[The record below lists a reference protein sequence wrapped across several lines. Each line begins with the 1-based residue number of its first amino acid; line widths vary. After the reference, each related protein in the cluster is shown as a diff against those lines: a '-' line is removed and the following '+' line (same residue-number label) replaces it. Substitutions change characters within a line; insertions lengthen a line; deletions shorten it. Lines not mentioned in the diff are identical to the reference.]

1 MARSP
6 EARAKQADIVDRLER
21 GILELKSSTRWAEYL
36 RAAARFRRYSANNL
50 MLILMQRPDATR
62 VAGFRTWLDLRR
74 HVRKGENGI
83 AILAP
88 CVYGGQTRE
97 DQETGE
103 CVTTQRRLVG
113 FRVVHVFDVSQTDGD
128 KLPSPVT
135 HLEGDSAAELLARLE
150 LVAGELGFSVQRPD
164 DFHGPVNGDTSFE
177 LKRIRLNPDRSTDQQ
192 AKTLAHELGHVTAHH
207 ETVNYSAERGRCEL
221 EAESVAYVVLA
232 HYGLDSAGYSFGYV
246 ARWSDAKAIRESAG
260 TILEASGEILQLLE
274 TLEVR
279 LVELGVTPEDGDSWA
294 DGRPFGRVG
303 IGRIG
308 RLEPLSSALPH
319 RSAVRYSLI

>member
-1 MARSP
+1 MARSS
-6 EARAKQADIVDRLER
+6 EARAKQTEIVDRLER

-36 RAAARFRRYSANNL
+36 RAAARFHRYSANNL

-62 VAGFRTWLDLRR
+62 VAGFRTWLDLGR

-103 CVTTQRRLVG
+103 RVTTERRVVG

-128 KLPSPVT
+128 ELPSPVT

-150 LVAGELGFSVQRPD
+150 LVAGDLGFSVQRPE
-164 DFHGPVNGDTSFE
+164 DFRGPVNGETSFE

-232 HYGLDSAGYSFGYV
+232 HYGLDSAEYSFGYV

-260 TILEASGEILQLLE
+260 TILEASGEILELLE

-279 LVELGVTPEDGDSWA
+279 LAELGVT
-294 DGRPFGRVG
+294 RPKVETPGPTVDLSAELASVG
-303 IGRIG
+303 
-308 RLEPLSSALPH
+308 SA
-319 RSAVRYSLI
+319 A

>member
-1 MARSP
+1 MARSS
-6 EARAKQADIVDRLER
+6 EARAKQTEIVDRLER
-21 GILELKSSTRWAEYL
+21 GILELKSSARWAEYL
-36 RAAARFRRYSANNL
+36 RAAARFHRYSANNL

-62 VAGFRTWLDLRR
+62 VAGFRTWLDLGR

-103 CVTTQRRLVG
+103 RVTTERRVVG

-128 KLPSPVT
+128 ELPSPVT
-135 HLEGDSAAELLARLE
+135 HLKGESAAELLARLE
-150 LVAGELGFSVQRPD
+150 IVAGELGFSVQRPE
-164 DFHGPVNGDTSFE
+164 DFRGPVNGETSFE
-177 LKRIRLNPDRSTDQQ
+177 LKQIRLNPDRSTDQQ

-207 ETVNYSAERGRCEL
+207 ETVNYSAERARCEL

-232 HYGLDSAGYSFGYV
+232 HNGLDSAEYSFGYV
-246 ARWSDAKAIRESAG
+246 AHWSDAKAIRESVG
-260 TILEASGEILQLLE
+260 TILEASGEILELLE

-279 LVELGVTPEDGDSWA
+279 LAELGVT
-294 DGRPFGRVG
+294 RPKMETPGPTVDLSAELASVG
-303 IGRIG
+303 
-308 RLEPLSSALPH
+308 SA
-319 RSAVRYSLI
+319 A